1 MRKTPGSPGVFSL
14 NRPRNVVSGRAPA
27 RWRRARA
34 SDWDFRG
41 RGRSAAPAAWRRA
54 RCRRCRAC
62 RAQPAPRGRPAPRAP
77 AVPRPATRVPARALP
92 ASPATVRRANA
103 ARRPAGRCAGPPP
116 EAVGAAAAVARRGGS
131 PGPKKT
137 VSAAR
142 YRIAAAARLQS
153 RQTMAGPKSGA
164 PSRLRRAR
172 RTTAAPTWVA
182 TRCREPS
189 SRAPAGPPR
198 AGPRSAAGPQPGRP
212 IPPVPAGFRRAHGRR
227 RDGAPDR
234 PGATGATE
242 VTGGSTGCRGRAL
255 G

>member
-1 MRKTPGSPGVFSL
+1 MRKTPGSPGVFSWVA
-14 NRPRNVVSGRAPA
+14 REHVVSAAAPA

-34 SDWDFRG
+34 SARDCRG
-41 RGRSAAPAAWRRA
+41 RDRTAVPATRGGGRAAA
-54 RCRRCRAC
+54 RCRAC
-62 RAQPAPRGRPAPRAP
+62 RAPPAPRGRPAPRAP

-131 PGPKKT
+131 PGPTKT
-137 VSAAR
+137 APAAR
-142 YRIAAAARLQS
+142 YRAAAAARLQS

-164 PSRLRRAR
+164 PSRIRRAR

-189 SRAPAGPPR
+189 RRAPAGPPR
-198 AGPRSAAGPQPGRP
+198 AGPRSAARPQPGRP
-212 IPPVPAGFRRAHGRR
+212 TPPVPAGFRRAHGRR

-234 PGATGATE
+234 PARPA
-242 VTGGSTGCRGRAL
+242 RPR
-255 G
+255 